1 MTLLAILLFTGTMAL
16 SLWATM
22 RVRQIHN
29 EFSVSTR
36 KLGING
42 RRQGITQWHDTIQK
56 ETPAYDP

>member
-29 EFSVSTR
+29 EFSVSPR

-42 RRQGITQWHDTIQK
+42 RRQGITQ
-56 ETPAYDP
+56 

>member
-29 EFSVSTR
+29 EFSVSPASS
-36 KLGING
+36 GSMGAG
-42 RRQGITQWHDTIQK
+42 R
-56 ETPAYDP
+56 E